1 MRSNTHVN
9 SHTVSTINEQG
20 TMYSHTVS
28 TINEQGTVYSH
39 TVSTINEQGTVY
51 SHTVSTINE
60 QGTVYR
66 HTVSCSNSIHMH
78 RTQSLHVP
86 IQHYMCIHTH
96 THTHTTTTTIDS
108 CQKWPRRSPKGGT
121 VREVR
126 GEVGSASNGAP
137 GPVASETG
145 VDYRLGNDVQSA
157 GDQSL

>member
-1 MRSNTHVN
+1 MYMKLQITHI
-9 SHTVSTINEQG
+9 HT
-20 TMYSHTVS
+20 HT
-28 TINEQGTVYSH
+28 H
-39 TVSTINEQGTVY
+39 T
-51 SHTVSTINE
+51 HT
-60 QGTVYR
+60 
-66 HTVSCSNSIHMH
+66 HTHA
-78 RTQSLHVP
+78 RTHART
-86 IQHYMCIHTH
+86 HTH
-96 THTHTTTTTIDS
+96 THTHTTTTTIDI

>member
-1 MRSNTHVN
+1 M
-9 SHTVSTINEQG
+9 HTVLVQLYLPSPSQFRVSFVHLILRQCTTAPEPTLSRQRTLEQA
-20 TMYSHTVS
+20 SKLVSEIKIAPKKHTVNNY
-28 TINEQGTVYSH
+28 TH
-39 TVSTINEQGTVY
+39 T
-51 SHTVSTINE
+51 H
-60 QGTVYR
+60 
-66 HTVSCSNSIHMH
+66 
-78 RTQSLHVP
+78 
-86 IQHYMCIHTH
+86 IHTH
-96 THTHTTTTTIDS
+96 THTHTHTTATTTIDS